1 MPLTP
6 RPPAFEEKSI
16 AMTDGV
22 GITEE
27 EEEPQPNTLPE
38 NRLLPEQQMSLKD
51 VYEMY
56 ADASE
61 KLSEETKAG
70 INRFEQM
77 RRELSSTEFK
87 NELFRLV
94 ENKSEAGE
102 EVTLQEEA
110 EEATATEVVDE

>member
-38 NRLLPEQQMSLKD
+38 NRLLPE
-51 VYEMY
+51 
-56 ADASE
+56 
-61 KLSEETKAG
+61 
-70 INRFEQM
+70 
-77 RRELSSTEFK
+77 
-87 NELFRLV
+87 
-94 ENKSEAGE
+94 
-102 EVTLQEEA
+102 
-110 EEATATEVVDE
+110 